1 VKQLSLYTIDSQLEE
16 LIEYPQGRIEDPYS
30 PPTDEKLAAVDA
42 EIEQFMGAL
51 ARKVDGVACLLLRW
65 KEQREAIAAERGRLK
80 ALSIRIEAQDARLR
94 Y

>member
-1 VKQLSLYTIDSQLEE
+1 
-16 LIEYPQGRIEDPYS
+16 
-30 PPTDEKLAAVDA
+30 
-42 EIEQFMGAL
+42 MGAL